1 MKTFVSTYF
10 AGTTTVYQACET
22 ERTILS
28 LEEDVF
34 VALCVDPLASRRDF
48 FTSLSALSGGGDVGT
63 IVD

>member
-1 MKTFVSTYF
+1 M
-10 AGTTTVYQACET
+10 YQACET